1 MRVIFKA
8 VASSFSVE
16 SKERR
21 GKNLRQTLDNQVKH
35 QITYRLLCIF
45 NDVCSSMFIKI
56 AELLKEKV
64 EKSDSRKW

>member
-8 VASSFSVE
+8 VASSFSLE

-45 NDVCSSMFIKI
+45 NDVCSSMFI